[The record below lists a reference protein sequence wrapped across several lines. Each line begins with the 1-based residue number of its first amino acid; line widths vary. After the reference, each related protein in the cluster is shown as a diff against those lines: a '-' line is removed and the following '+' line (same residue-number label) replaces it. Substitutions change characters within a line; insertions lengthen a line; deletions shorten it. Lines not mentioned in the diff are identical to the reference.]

1 MSIKSNRVI
10 QTISLIDYCA
20 NKALKK
26 GTPFV
31 IRNGKGY
38 HLLGGVEVSMETFDK
53 LYPIPSVL
61 YYKEN
66 SDTTKDFYNKP

>member
-1 MSIKSNRVI
+1 M
-10 QTISLIDYCA
+10 QTISLVDYCF

-26 GTPFV
+26 STPFV

-53 LYPIPSVL
+53 LYPVPTKL
-61 YYKEN
+61 YFKEN
-66 SDTTKDFYNKP
+66 SDHTHDWINLP